1 VPRLQII
8 GRLSLLRVHE
18 LGTKYGPPSDQ
29 IDVEVVVQFQG
40 SPSRAFG
47 FKLRDDSRGPAR
59 EGMLGLL
66 RDGFNHGWIVGID
79 YDITEGHNNGV
90 LMRVWLTK
98 PPPPPGGGVIV
109 GSELP
114 AEVLAR
120 RSRPA
125 RRARVARTRRPAR
138 RAARRRR
145 A

>member
-29 IDVEVVVQFQG
+29 IDVEVVVQFHG

-79 YDITEGHNNGV
+79 YDITTGHSNGV

-98 PPPPPGGGVIV
+98 PPPPPGGVVVASTSTV
-109 GSELP
+109 G
-114 AEVLAR
+114 AEVRPR
-120 RSRPA
+120 RSSAARSE
-125 RRARVARTRRPAR
+125 RRARRRGR
-138 RAARRRR
+138 RA
-145 A
+145 

>member
-1 VPRLQII
+1 MPRLQIV

-47 FKLRDDSRGPAR
+47 FKLREDARGPAR

-66 RDGFNHGWIVGID
+66 RDGFNHNWIVGID
-79 YDITEGHNNGV
+79 YDITTGHSNGV

-98 PPPPPGGGVIV
+98 PPPPPGGGVV
-109 GSELP
+109 VASAPLVAG
-114 AEVLAR
+114 V
-120 RSRPA
+120 A
-125 RRARVARTRRPAR
+125 RRARAG
-138 RAARRRR
+138 RAARRAPRGRGRRR